1 MFPVFPNSNEGKSVQ
16 LSPLSL
22 GAHLQGAQQF
32 QTPSSLVSDMIQP
45 ANFVLSGNW
54 ENAQESLQNWMRMK
68 SLRNKEKTSLSI
80 GNGSGSSQFP
90 IHRAGNV
97 LEPMGSAG
105 FGVGHGGAGDG
116 HQRELPHQV
125 INGFSMVNPY
135 EVNAEKQ
142 AVQGAHPYH
151 QFINMFSPGNGST
164 ETVINTADADATE
177 TAAAEKIRRRM
188 IKNRESAA
196 RSRARKLAYDA
207 QQQIEIAKLKKEN
220 EFLRR
225 IIRVLLTVIKKKT
238 STGYRVTKDLL
249 RAAIN
254 VVKDADRHEI
264 IFPVPNM

>member
-68 SLRNKEKTSLSI
+68 SLRNKEKTLLSI

-116 HQRELPHQV
+116 HQKELPHQV

-225 IIRVLLTVIKKKT
+225 IIRVLLTVIKKK
-238 STGYRVTKDLL
+238 RAQVTKLS
-249 RAAIN
+249 RTFS
-254 VVKDADRHEI
+254 E
-264 IFPVPNM
+264 PP